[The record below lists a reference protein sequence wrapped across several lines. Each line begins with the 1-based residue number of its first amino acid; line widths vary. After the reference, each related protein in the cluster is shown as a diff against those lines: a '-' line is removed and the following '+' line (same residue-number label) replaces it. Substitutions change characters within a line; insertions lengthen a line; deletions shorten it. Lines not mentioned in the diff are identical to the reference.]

1 MNKFSGAWPA
11 LLTPHDADG
20 GVNVPVLEELV
31 EYLLDQQVD
40 GLYLCG
46 TTGEGI
52 YMPVADRQRVTD
64 TVVEQVQGRVPVIT
78 HIGCVAT
85 QDAIT
90 LARHARAASV
100 DGISSIIPP
109 FYRSGPAA
117 LAYFSAIGEAVPE
130 LPLLPYI
137 IGLPM
142 DATALMRELL
152 SIPSVAGT
160 KYTGPNMYEFR
171 EILQMGDAS
180 RPHGWTVFSG
190 MDEQC
195 VFAAMFG
202 AHGNIGSTL
211 NFIPGPYKAIHA
223 CVRSGDLVRAKEWQ
237 LRANRITGI
246 ALSFGFPGAMCEIM
260 RTLGL
265 DCGEPLLPNL
275 PLPADQR
282 TELRGE
288 LESAG
293 FSELARGA
301 VEAA

>member
-20 GVNVPVLEELV
+20 GVDVSALHDLV
-31 EYLLDQQVD
+31 EYLLNQQVD
-40 GLYLCG
+40 GFYLCG
-46 TTGEGI
+46 STGEGI
-52 YMPVADRQRVTD
+52 YMTVSDRQLVTD
-64 TVVEQVQGRVPVIT
+64 KVVEQVQGRVPVIT

-85 QDAIT
+85 KDAVT
-90 LARHARAASV
+90 LAKHARAAGV

-142 DATALMRELL
+142 DATALMRDLL
-152 SIPSVAGT
+152 TIPSVAGT
-160 KYTGPNMYEFR
+160 KYTGPNMYELR
-171 EILQMGDAS
+171 EILQMGDET
-180 RPHGWTVFSG
+180 RTHGWTVFSG

-195 VFAAMFG
+195 VFGAMFG

-223 CVRSGDLVRAKEWQ
+223 ALQAGDLAAAKEWQ
-237 LRANRITGI
+237 LRANQITKI

-260 RTLGL
+260 RMLGV
-265 DCGEPLLPNL
+265 DCGEPVLPNL
-275 PLPADQR
+275 PLPAERRAD
-282 TELRGE
+282 LRAQ
-288 LESAG
+288 LDAAG
-293 FSELARGA
+293 FAELARGP